1 MAAASASIGVCRSG
15 SARMRIENEQQHRLA
30 VEEVQE
36 LTGAIEGSP
45 EEARLIELVEAIED
59 WEKRHTL

>member
-1 MAAASASIGVCRSG
+1 
-15 SARMRIENEQQHRLA
+15 MRIENEEQHRLA

-36 LTGAIEGSP
+36 LSGAVEDSP
-45 EEARLIELVEAIED
+45 EETRLIELVEAIQD